1 MVYDQESTPSEC
13 EVHDEIVADF
23 ATVKNWLENPL
34 NNASARPTL
43 EEPAGQDGHDGRFY
57 MCVQNDFP
65 HDDAEIIDGWV
76 EDSVNELERQVLN
89 GPLDEEY
96 CEGHFSPS
104 VQNMLD
110 TQHNEEGSPTSKVF
124 GANNARVSKS
134 LEFDETSSSGIR
146 ELRGTIRE
154 KTGDEESRAHFRLRN
169 SKGCD
174 ISAMS
179 NDAEEPDNSLK
190 NCIDDN
196 ISSSND
202 PRVLYASS
210 SQVGNIELVI
220 EIEPEGDEFCEKFKH
235 NELNSEEFSDSIPN
249 VAGIAKA
256 DDHLSH
262 VQNGSTQKIGAEI
275 HEFCDASDSLNAV
288 AVQSQSPSLIQNGR
302 FAISP
307 TEDQA
312 ICGDLGCPLVGYVEE
327 EQASFTITCNAEDH
341 GVEDELPSVVAP
353 IAQSLPK
360 VSFGLGAEVHP
371 VTNTIG
377 ASSSSVIYTTQCGDA
392 VNEVETIDDA
402 VVLLHSPRTDI
413 LNNQVPPEF
422 PPSDTNFPPSNV
434 NFPPSN
440 ANFPPYNG
448 SFPPPNATFPSS
460 SANFP
465 PTEANFPPSNVNFP
479 PSNSNFPHS
488 NANFPHP
495 NANFPHS
502 NANFPHSNANF
513 PHSNANFPRS
523 NNRVPSVKNRV
534 SPVKNR
540 VPSVKNRVL
549 SVKNR
554 CSRPDE
560 SKRFPSIECDR
571 CSIFKIGR
579 YPLIRKTRA
588 TFTWSDCRST
598 TGCRLNANRPESDP
612 TDIHGNLDSDSDFRR
627 ICRRKFRE
635 TDVNAQSPLTVDHRS
650 FTRDEIVNHEIG
662 NSEMYSALG
671 ETDRGDTIHVT
682 SFNGLNNTDDSDE
695 NICSPVDFLNS
706 DSQDLQMQITNNLS
720 VDSVNGA
727 ETRDSSA
734 RKTEILEF
742 DLVNG
747 TEMHDCV
754 AQKTNISG
762 VDLVN
767 GPETRYSAARETDN
781 NVEVDSV
788 SDAETFNSAARKPD
802 NNPPVNFVNDAVTLD
817 SSNHKITELVCSLVN
832 CQKTDDPISRD
843 NSLTLPILLGN
854 ATNNSNPQYS
864 IGDPEASECNEL
876 PELNTDTSDGTSSAC
891 FSRGSAICDA
901 VRETRI
907 PIVESE
913 ASISN
918 TSDLAVIPVT
928 DASVS
933 AEDSAA
939 SASVADGQACP
950 SCG

>member
-1 MVYDQESTPSEC
+1 MASTN
-13 EVHDEIVADF
+13 IVKL
-23 ATVKNWLENPL
+23 V
-34 NNASARPTL
+34 
-43 EEPAGQDGHDGRFY
+43 
-57 MCVQNDFP
+57 
-65 HDDAEIIDGWV
+65 
-76 EDSVNELERQVLN
+76 
-89 GPLDEEY
+89 
-96 CEGHFSPS
+96 
-104 VQNMLD
+104 
-110 TQHNEEGSPTSKVF
+110 
-124 GANNARVSKS
+124 
-134 LEFDETSSSGIR
+134 
-146 ELRGTIRE
+146 
-154 KTGDEESRAHFRLRN
+154 
-169 SKGCD
+169 
-174 ISAMS
+174 
-179 NDAEEPDNSLK
+179 
-190 NCIDDN
+190 
-196 ISSSND
+196 SSSNENTTLKYVSPAD
-202 PRVLYASS
+202 
-210 SQVGNIELVI
+210 GNDVPLRNLI
-220 EIEPEGDEFCEKFKH
+220 
-235 NELNSEEFSDSIPN
+235 FS
-249 VAGIAKA
+249 
-256 DDHLSH
+256 
-262 VQNGSTQKIGAEI
+262 
-275 HEFCDASDSLNAV
+275 
-288 AVQSQSPSLIQNGR
+288 
-302 FAISP
+302 
-307 TEDQA
+307 
-312 ICGDLGCPLVGYVEE
+312 
-327 EQASFTITCNAEDH
+327 
-341 GVEDELPSVVAP
+341 
-353 IAQSLPK
+353 
-360 VSFGLGAEVHP
+360 
-371 VTNTIG
+371 
-377 ASSSSVIYTTQCGDA
+377 
-392 VNEVETIDDA
+392 
-402 VVLLHSPRTDI
+402 
-413 LNNQVPPEF
+413 
-422 PPSDTNFPPSNV
+422 SNV
-434 NFPPSN
+434 N
-440 ANFPPYNG
+440 
-448 SFPPPNATFPSS
+448 
-460 SANFP
+460 
-465 PTEANFPPSNVNFP
+465 
-479 PSNSNFPHS
+479 
-488 NANFPHP
+488 
-495 NANFPHS
+495 
-502 NANFPHSNANF
+502 
-513 PHSNANFPRS
+513 
-523 NNRVPSVKNRV
+523 
-534 SPVKNR
+534 
-540 VPSVKNRVL
+540 
-549 SVKNR
+549 
-554 CSRPDE
+554 
-560 SKRFPSIECDR
+560 
-571 CSIFKIGR
+571 IFHH
-579 YPLIRKTRA
+579 
-588 TFTWSDCRST
+588 
-598 TGCRLNANRPESDP
+598 SDP
-612 TDIHGNLDSDSDFRR
+612 E
-627 ICRRKFRE
+627 FRE